1 MVWLKEK
8 KEALASGA
16 GENELKRIREELL
29 SRKKEMAIEAFIEE
43 ARKRHDVV
51 IDYAKIT

>member
-1 MVWLKEK
+1 M
-8 KEALASGA
+8 ALAGLFD
-16 GENELKRIREELL
+16 ERLDCHLL